1 MKAKRGFSRE
11 KAYKSRVEF
20 MQHWGL
26 YLVQQQSSQLP
37 PHPIL
42 YYHING
48 IKTIQSSME
57 QI

>member
-26 YLVQQQSSQLP
+26 YYLTYAPKV
-37 PHPIL
+37 H
-42 YYHING
+42 
-48 IKTIQSSME
+48 KTLCFKIRD
-57 QI
+57 IDI